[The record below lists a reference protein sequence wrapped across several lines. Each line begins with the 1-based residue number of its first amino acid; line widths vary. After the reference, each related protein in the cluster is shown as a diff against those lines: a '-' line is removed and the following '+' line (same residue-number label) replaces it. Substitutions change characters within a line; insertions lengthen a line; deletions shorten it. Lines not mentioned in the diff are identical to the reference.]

1 MLALPG
7 CTVFG
12 GSKPNVIV
20 SKTRCADLVPDRW
33 TAPAD
38 KGGGVSHAP
47 DPEPAPPA
55 PAKPQGVE
63 APTTSWLDY
72 WKSMYQWALDEQKKW
87 ANFGVAEAQKV
98 EDANGRTRDSVKL
111 VGDCEDRDTKGAIQA
126 AK

>member
-12 GSKPNVIV
+12 GAKPNVIV

-33 TAPAD
+33 TASAEQ
-38 KGGGVSHAP
+38 GGGVQHAP
-47 DPEPAPPA
+47 DPEPAAPA
-55 PAKPQGVE
+55 PTKPQGVE
-63 APTTSWLDY
+63 APTATWLDY
-72 WKSMYQWALDEQKKW
+72 WRSMYQWALAEQKKW
-87 ANFGVAEAQKV
+87 TGFGVAEAQKV

-111 VGDCEDRDTKGAIQA
+111 IGDCEDRDTKGAIQA